1 MCQLQLSVVPQEMLC
16 ISSSCRSRK
25 APPASVVLLLV
36 AQVMA
41 RCQGQPPSPL
51 EAETAAAE
59 DAAAGNHS
67 AAAAAAVKAAG
78 MSAAA
83 AAVKAD
89 GGTISA
95 FLVDRGPGVTFGL
108 PEKKMGWRSQ
118 PTGTVHFDRVFV
130 PHDNMLGQHGGGF
143 KIAMHA
149 LDGGRINIAACSV
162 GGAQFCLDYSWKYT
176 SERHQV
182 RSLTGGPHQP

>member
-1 MCQLQLSVVPQEMLC
+1 M
-16 ISSSCRSRK
+16 
-25 APPASVVLLLV
+25 
-36 AQVMA
+36 
-41 RCQGQPPSPL
+41 SP
-51 EAETAAAE
+51 
-59 DAAAGNHS
+59 
-67 AAAAAAVKAAG
+67 
-78 MSAAA
+78 AA

-95 FLVDRGPGVTFGL
+95 FLVERGPGVTFGA

-130 PHDNMLGQHGGGF
+130 PHANMLGQHGAGF

-149 LDGGRINIAACSV
+149 LDGGRVNIAACSV
-162 GGAQFCLDYSWKYT
+162 GGAQFCLDYAWKYT

-182 RSLTGGPHQP
+182 MDEPAREPSAPNPQP